1 MATYIPAPY
10 DPMQQAI
17 MSLGAA
23 LGQRIGDT
31 TLPNLLGGYTK
42 ADKQRMDNQNM
53 LDMLALQ
60 DPTSEAAQMAAR
72 RRFEAGQQL
81 LPGMSYQG
89 ETGTQMPQMN
99 TPQGQAMMQQY
110 LLGQMLNPLQ
120 RAQTQATV
128 SGTRRAEQAA
138 PLEREAL
145 GASIEQTQT
154 QTQRSKNLLPGDM
167 ERQRI
172 ENKRTRQAIRLAEKE
187 SNLTSQTIKKRMA
200 LIDKELGSADLE
212 KKYTQARIDHYN
224 ALAKDMQKRRKSDE
238 NTVRYRMLTDKL
250 NAAVKAYSDNREL
263 DPDVMEWVVSDPDL
277 DAQAR
282 ATIKTTLSEL
292 DQLQSNIYGK
302 KKGKGAAGSL
312 PEYQENPLNLNM
324 NNLSPLRK

>member
-1 MATYIPAPY
+1 MHEFEDYSGEFRSDAKLQ
-10 DPMQQAI
+10 DFSKDAI
-17 MSLGAA
+17 LRLWRTSSL
-23 LGQRIGDT
+23 IYM
-31 TLPNLLGGYTK
+31 LLGGTWFDVVK
-42 ADKQRMDNQNM
+42 DHAQH
-53 LDMLALQ
+53 ALLLRVERERAPKLLHGGRVTHRVEQ
-60 DPTSEAAQMAAR
+60 AR
-72 RRFEAGQQL
+72 RIQQHTAL
-81 LPGMSYQG
+81 AKCVFHRTCLWAAP
-89 ETGTQMPQMN
+89 TH
-99 TPQGQAMMQQY
+99 
-110 LLGQMLNPLQ
+110 
-120 RAQTQATV
+120 TQA
-128 SGTRRAEQAA
+128 
-138 PLEREAL
+138 
-145 GASIEQTQT
+145 
-154 QTQRSKNLLPGDM
+154 QTQRSENLLPGDM

-187 SNLTSQTIKKRMA
+187 SNLTSQTIKKRMD

-282 ATIKTTLSEL
+282 ATIKTALSEL

-324 NNLSPLRK
+324 NNLAPLRK

>member
-128 SGTRRAEQAA
+128 SGTRRAEQVLPVEIEGQQA
-138 PLEREAL
+138 RTRYNEAL
-145 GASIEQTQT
+145 TKQVGKPTPMNEYQTALALE
-154 QTQRSKNLLPGDM
+154 SK
-167 ERQRI
+167 
-172 ENKRTRQAIRLAEKE
+172 KRTQLMGKMTPSQRRQFRLAE
-187 SNLTSQTIKKRMA
+187 QDQ
-200 LIDKELGSADLE
+200 LIDKDYKKALTETAKGRAAYYKAQAQGSKYVDRTEFERLITGLPKEQQKSAILVKLGLE
-212 KKYTQARIDHYN
+212 PG
-224 ALAKDMQKRRKSDE
+224 
-238 NTVRYRMLTDKL
+238 
-250 NAAVKAYSDNREL
+250 NAAVRQMPMTLLQEL
-263 DPDVMEWVVSDPDL
+263 QEVRDTYM
-277 DAQAR
+277 
-282 ATIKTTLSEL
+282 SER
-292 DQLQSNIYGK
+292 D
-302 KKGKGAAGSL
+302 KKGFTLGRLQNILYSQDPKF
-312 PEYQENPLNLNM
+312 ENFRTQIDAFFEGLQLEEPQT
-324 NNLSPLRK
+324 R